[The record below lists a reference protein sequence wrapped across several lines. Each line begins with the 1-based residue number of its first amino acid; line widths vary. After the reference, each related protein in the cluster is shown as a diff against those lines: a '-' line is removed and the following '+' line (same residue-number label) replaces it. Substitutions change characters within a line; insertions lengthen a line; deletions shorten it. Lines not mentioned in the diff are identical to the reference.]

1 MKIREMRPE
10 DWNDVRRIY
19 LEGIAT
25 GIATFQQSAPEYEDW
40 DRGHLADCRLVA
52 EEEGHILGWTALSAT
67 SSRPVYWGVVEVS
80 LYVGAD
86 SRGRG
91 VGKALMLELIA
102 RSEAKGYWTLMSSVF
117 AENAASRALHK
128 ACGFREVGYREKI
141 AVAADGKWH
150 DTILIERRSPFI
162 R

>member
-1 MKIREMRPE
+1 MCAGFIWRELQPGLQHSSSLLRSMRTGTAVILRIAV
-10 DWNDVRRIY
+10 WLRKRRVI
-19 LEGIAT
+19 
-25 GIATFQQSAPEYEDW
+25 SW
-40 DRGHLADCRLVA
+40 DG
-52 EEEGHILGWTALSAT
+52 TALSAT
-67 SSRPVYWGVVEVS
+67 SSRPVYRGVVEVS

-86 SRGRG
+86 SRGKG

>member
-67 SSRPVYWGVVEVS
+67 SSRPVYRGVVEVS

-86 SRGRG
+86 SRGKG

-102 RSEAKGYWTLMSSVF
+102 RSEAGRVT
-117 AENAASRALHK
+117 
-128 ACGFREVGYREKI
+128 G
-141 AVAADGKWH
+141 
-150 DTILIERRSPFI
+150 P
-162 R
+162 

>member
-52 EEEGHILGWTALSAT
+52 EEKGHILGWTALSAT
-67 SSRPVYWGVVEVS
+67 SSRPVYRGVVEVS

-86 SRGRG
+86 SRGKG
-91 VGKALMLELIA
+91 VGKPDAGIDRPI
-102 RSEAKGYWTLMSSVF
+102 RSQGLLDPDV
-117 AENAASRALHK
+117 LGL
-128 ACGFREVGYREKI
+128 CGECRQPGPAQGLWIQGSGVP
-141 AVAADGKWH
+141 GK
-150 DTILIERRSPFI
+150 DRSGC
-162 R
+162 RWKMA

>member
-1 MKIREMRPE
+1 MCAGFIWRELQPGLQHSSSLLRSMRTGTA
-10 DWNDVRRIY
+10 VILRIAVW
-19 LEGIAT
+19 L
-25 GIATFQQSAPEYEDW
+25 P
-40 DRGHLADCRLVA
+40 

-67 SSRPVYWGVVEVS
+67 SSRPVYRGVVEVS